1 MTMRYRCAS
10 VAGQD
15 RVSTRATEDMSEATE
30 SPSRQNYYDGLFDR
44 LLRTGL
50 SPDLVT
56 LEAAEAYLD
65 GRPAAVGKHKTTRKE
80 RDRWF
85 WTSTTVNG
93 CPDNIWQSEPMV
105 LALARYLGQ
114 EPVAIDGLLAR
125 VADIAPETLA
135 RAVRYSSLVLMQHS
149 PRSTE
154 LRNAAVGRGSLVELC
169 KVLDIFDGAY
179 RERVALVEIRKASL
193 AGLSTF
199 DMLLYASL
207 YAFERLVPIDFH
219 RPPDPS
225 LDAEHQSA
233 WDAIGDLLTWK
244 LRTTP
249 EAAQAL
255 SDDAIGASIE
265 LNLRPIL
272 FNEGGLMYGQALET
286 LANVGQLIDAQV
298 ELNEFISRSADAFSY
313 DDGIQFERRGQ
324 RLEIVEIDL
333 SSQSAWQRE
342 GRKLERLHGY
352 WFYRAL
358 DDFLKS
364 DAARERM
371 GRPEN
376 EDANRLA
383 WIHAMQ
389 GKLRLQE
396 VYGIDGVVTT
406 ESGENAPLFQ
416 ALLALNLMS
425 VHFLRDFLWAFAERH
440 RAAGDWLAGLRN
452 LAMDG
457 LRDAYQNRL
466 PLTWSDREEKI
477 RNITG
482 WTVTRESPQGS
493 PRVAAAILDFWTY
506 DLAAMVRR
514 LQSQPTALEPHLFER
529 PVLKFGSHLVQLPWI
544 VGMQNNSTAAINN
557 LRRLG
562 ARRGQARAE
571 TQRIES
577 NLSELFVKRGFKV
590 LPNWQPPAEHREA
603 GEVDLIAARDG
614 HLFVLEVKSTFIRR
628 SQRDAWL
635 HASTTL
641 RKAGRQLARKVDVIT
656 RALAQEVSLR
666 AGLGIAPDRQL
677 AGCHAWIVD
686 TSIERDHMLFSGFLK
701 ISIEELLI
709 ALRDDADLLAD
720 PDGLLLG
727 RYLDEDYSGRIEA
740 PRPSATLYPEGF
752 SADRL
757 VEVIEAEIVW
767 KAIG

>member
-1 MTMRYRCAS
+1 
-10 VAGQD
+10 
-15 RVSTRATEDMSEATE
+15 MSEAAE
-30 SPSRQNYYDGLFDR
+30 SPCRQNYYDGLFDR
-44 LLRTGL
+44 LFQAGL
-50 SPDLVT
+50 SPDLAT

-65 GRPAAVGKHKTTRKE
+65 GRPATLGKHKTTREE

-85 WTSTTVNG
+85 WTSTVVKG
-93 CPDNIWQSEPMV
+93 CPYNIWQSEPMA

-125 VADIAPETLA
+125 VADITPETLA
-135 RAVRYSSLVLMQHS
+135 RAVRYSGLVLTQHS

-154 LRNAAVGRGSLVELC
+154 LRNAAVGRDILMELC

-179 RERVALVEIRKASL
+179 RERVALVEMLKASL
-193 AGLSTF
+193 ASLSTF
-199 DMLLYASL
+199 DLLLYASL
-207 YAFERLVPIDFH
+207 YAFERLVPNDFH
-219 RPPDPS
+219 RPPGPS
-225 LDAEHQSA
+225 VDVEQQIA

-249 EAAQAL
+249 EAALAL
-255 SDDAIGASIE
+255 SDDAIGASIAQ
-265 LNLRPIL
+265 NLRPIL
-272 FNEGGLMYGQALET
+272 FNEGGLRYSQALET
-286 LANVGQLIDAQV
+286 LANVGQLIDAQI
-298 ELNEFISRSADAFSY
+298 ELNEFIGRSADAFSY
-313 DDGIQFERRGQ
+313 DNGIRFERRGQ
-324 RLEIVEIDL
+324 RLEIVEVDL
-333 SSQSAWQRE
+333 SSRSSWQRE
-342 GRKLERLHGY
+342 GRKLECLHGY

-383 WIHAMQ
+383 WIHATQ
-389 GKLRLQE
+389 GKLRLEE
-396 VYGIDGVVTT
+396 VYGIDEVVTT
-406 ESGENAPLFQ
+406 ESGESAPLFE

-425 VHFLRDFLWAFAERH
+425 AHFLRDFLWAFSERH
-440 RAAGDWLAGLRN
+440 RALGDWLAGLRS
-452 LAMDG
+452 LVMDG
-457 LRDAYQNRL
+457 LRDGYQSRL

-477 RNITG
+477 RNIAG

-514 LQSQPTALEPHLFER
+514 LRSQPTALEPHLFER

-562 ARRGQARAE
+562 ARRGQARSE

-577 NLSELFVKRGFKV
+577 NLSELFRKRGFKV

-614 HLFVLEVKSTFIRR
+614 HLFVLEVKSTFLRR

-641 RKAGRQLARKVDVIT
+641 RKAGRQLARKVDVVT
-656 RALAQEVSLR
+656 KAVVQDVSLQTD
-666 AGLGIAPDRQL
+666 LGIEPDGRL
-677 AGCHAWIVD
+677 AGCHGWIAD
-686 TSIERDHMLFSGFLK
+686 TSIERDHLRFSGFLK
-701 ISIEELLI
+701 ISVEELLI
-709 ALRDDADLLAD
+709 ALRDDADLLGD
-720 PDGLLLG
+720 PDELLLSG
-727 RYLDEDYSGRIEA
+727 QTEMDEVSVNGPPCR
-740 PRPSATLYPEGF
+740 RSTLYPQGF
-752 SADRL
+752 SANQF
-757 VEVIEAEIVW
+757 VEVIETEKVW
-767 KAIG
+767 RAV

>member
-1 MTMRYRCAS
+1 MC
-10 VAGQD
+10 
-15 RVSTRATEDMSEATE
+15 EAVE
-30 SPSRQNYYDGLFDR
+30 PPSRQNYYDGLFDR
-44 LLRTGL
+44 LLRAGL
-50 SPDLVT
+50 PPDLAT

-114 EPVAIDGLLAR
+114 EPVAIDGLLAQ

-135 RAVRYSSLVLMQHS
+135 RAVRYSGLVLTQHS

-154 LRNAAVGRGSLVELC
+154 LRNAAVGHDGLAELC
-169 KVLDIFDGAY
+169 KVLDTFDGAHC
-179 RERVALVEIRKASL
+179 ERVALVEMLKASL

-199 DMLLYASL
+199 DLLLYASL
-207 YAFERLVPIDFH
+207 YAFERLVPTDLH
-219 RPPDPS
+219 RPASPS
-225 LDAEHQSA
+225 VDTEHQTA
-233 WDAIGDLLTWK
+233 WDAIAHLLTWK

-255 SDDAIGASIE
+255 SDDAIGAS
-265 LNLRPIL
+265 LVQNLRPIL
-272 FNEGGLMYGQALET
+272 FNESGLRYSQALET
-286 LANVGQLIDAQV
+286 LSSVGQLIDAQI

-313 DDGIQFERRGQ
+313 DDGIRFERLGQ
-324 RLEIVEIDL
+324 RLEIVEVDV
-333 SSQSAWQRE
+333 SWRSAWQRE
-342 GRKLERLHGY
+342 GRKLASLHGY

-364 DAARERM
+364 DASRERM
-371 GRPEN
+371 GRPKN
-376 EDANRLA
+376 QDANRLA
-383 WIHAMQ
+383 WIHATQ

-396 VYGIDGVVTT
+396 VYGIDEVVTT
-406 ESGENAPLFQ
+406 ESGESAPLFQ

-425 VHFLRDFLWAFAERH
+425 AHFLRDFLLAFAERR
-440 RAAGDWLAGLRN
+440 RAAGDWLT
-452 LAMDG
+452 G
-457 LRDAYQNRL
+457 LRDLAMYGLRDGYQNRL

-482 WTVTRESPQGS
+482 WTVTRESLQGS

-506 DLAAMVRR
+506 DLGAMVRR

-562 ARRGQARAE
+562 ARRGEARAE

-577 NLSELFVKRGFKV
+577 NLAELFRERGFKV

-614 HLFVLEVKSTFIRR
+614 HLFVLEVKSTFLRR

-641 RKAGRQLARKVDVIT
+641 RKAGRQLARKVDVVT
-656 RALAQEVSLR
+656 KAVAQDVSLR
-666 AGLGIAPDRQL
+666 AGLGIEPDGRL
-677 AGCHAWIVD
+677 AGCHGWIAD
-686 TSIERDHMLFSGFLK
+686 TSIERDHLRFSGFLK
-701 ISIEELLI
+701 ISVEELLI
-709 ALRDDADLLAD
+709 ALRDDADLLGD
-720 PDGLLLG
+720 PDELLLSG
-727 RYLDEDYSGRIEA
+727 QTEMDEVPGDGP
-740 PRPSATLYPEGF
+740 PRRRSTLYPQGF
-752 SADRL
+752 SANQF
-757 VEVIEAEIVW
+757 VEVIETEKVW
-767 KAIG
+767 RAV

>member
-1 MTMRYRCAS
+1 
-10 VAGQD
+10 
-15 RVSTRATEDMSEATE
+15 MSEAAE

-44 LLRTGL
+44 LSQAGL
-50 SPDLVT
+50 SPDLAT

-65 GRPAAVGKHKTTRKE
+65 GRPATVGKHRTTRKE
-80 RDRWF
+80 RDLWF
-85 WTSTTVNG
+85 WTSTAVNG
-93 CPDNIWQSEPMV
+93 CPHDIWQSEPML

-125 VADIAPETLA
+125 VADIAPETLT
-135 RAVRYSSLVLMQHS
+135 RAVRYSGLVLTQHS

-154 LRNAAVGRGSLVELC
+154 LRNAAVGHDGLAELC
-169 KVLDIFDGAY
+169 KVLDTFDGAH
-179 RERVALVEIRKASL
+179 RERVALVEMLKASL

-199 DMLLYASL
+199 DLLLYASL
-207 YAFERLVPIDFH
+207 YAFERLVPTDFH
-219 RPPDPS
+219 RPASPS
-225 LDAEHQSA
+225 VDTEHQTA

-255 SDDAIGASIE
+255 SDDAIGAS
-265 LNLRPIL
+265 LAQTLRPIL
-272 FNEGGLMYGQALET
+272 FNESGLRHGQALET
-286 LANVGQLIDAQV
+286 LSSVGQLIDAQI
-298 ELNEFISRSADAFSY
+298 ELNEFIGRSADAFSY
-313 DDGIQFERRGQ
+313 DDGIRFERRDQ
-324 RLEIVEIDL
+324 RLEIVEVDD
-333 SSQSAWQRE
+333 SSLSAWQRE
-342 GRKLERLHGY
+342 GRKLECLHGY

-364 DAARERM
+364 DSARERM

-383 WIHAMQ
+383 WIYATQ

-396 VYGIDGVVTT
+396 VYGIDEVVTT
-406 ESGENAPLFQ
+406 ESGESAPLFQ

-425 VHFLRDFLWAFAERH
+425 AHFLRDFLLAFAERRH
-440 RAAGDWLAGLRN
+440 AAGDWLAGLRN

-457 LRDAYQNRL
+457 LRDGYQNRL
-466 PLTWSDREEKI
+466 PLMWSDREEKI

-514 LQSQPTALEPHLFER
+514 LQSQPSTLEPHLFER
-529 PVLKFGSHLVQLPWI
+529 PVLKFGSHLIQLPWI

-571 TQRIES
+571 TQRIEG
-577 NLSELFVKRGFKV
+577 NLSELFVQRGFKV

-656 RALAQEVSLR
+656 RALAQEGSLR

-686 TSIERDHMLFSGFLK
+686 TSIERDHMRFSGFLK
-701 ISIEELLI
+701 ISLEELLI

-720 PDGLLLG
+720 PDGLL
-727 RYLDEDYSGRIEA
+727 SGRSVDKA
-740 PRPSATLYPEGF
+740 NLDHFDVPRPSATLYPQGF
-752 SADRL
+752 SANRL